1 MTALDD
7 RLNFIRGV
15 ALRKPHNARTL
26 AALAANPGC
35 RRRAVSD
42 AAGVDKGRIAA
53 RLGLPVS
60 VGQMSSI
67 ALARGMS
74 FEAQVKAEGCAELLR
89 LLREN
94 IGLPIEQAHYQDLN
108 PADEDDRIGARLL
121 RSQHA
126 LEAAASSDD
135 PVGTMFDH
143 PILELTVN
151 GVSVRIEPDLVA
163 FKWGDRFYV
172 VEIKSFPI
180 VDGTADSGKVA
191 AAAQQSAV
199 YVLAIREMLQAAGF
213 NPDLVSHNVILV
225 CPKDFT
231 NQPVAELIDV
241 RKQLASL
248 RRHLD
253 RMESIEGLLQVLPE
267 DLTFDL
273 QPDDSGQATRDPE
286 DLAAA
291 IALVGARYSPECLGT
306 CELAGVCRAEADG
319 TVPMLGRTVREDL
332 GGIDSIAEAVGL
344 ATGRRE
350 PGQDQFQAATVLRA
364 AYRLR
369 QQALEAVQ

>member
-1 MTALDD
+1 MTVVDD
-7 RLNFIRGV
+7 RLNVIRG
-15 ALRKPHNARTL
+15 AAQRKPHNARTL

-35 RRRAVSD
+35 RRRALMD
-42 AAGVDKGRIAA
+42 AAGVDKGQIAD

-94 IGLPIEQAHYQDLN
+94 LGLPIEQAHYRDLN

-121 RSQHA
+121 RSQRA
-126 LEAAASSDD
+126 LEAAARSDD
-135 PVGTMFDH
+135 PLGTMFDH
-143 PILELTVN
+143 PVLQLTVN
-151 GVSVRIEPDLVA
+151 GVRVLVEPDLVA
-163 FKWGDRFYV
+163 FKWGNRFHV

-191 AAAQQSAV
+191 AAAQQAAV
-199 YVLAIREMLQAAGF
+199 YVLAMREMLRAVGLE
-213 NPDLVSHNVILV
+213 PELVSHDVILV
-225 CPKDFT
+225 CPKDFS
-231 NQPVAELIDV
+231 NQPVAELVDV

-248 RRHLD
+248 RRHLT
-253 RMESIEGLLQVLPE
+253 RMESIESLLQLLPQ

-273 QPDDSGQATRDPE
+273 LPDDGGRATRDPG
-286 DLAAA
+286 DLASAVA
-291 IALVGARYSPECLGT
+291 TVGARYSPECLSS

-319 TVPMLGRTVREDL
+319 TVPVLGRTVREDL
-332 GGIDSIAEAVGL
+332 GGIDSIAETVEL

-350 PGQDQFQAATVLRA
+350 PGQDQQQAATILRTA
-364 AYRLR
+364 FRLR
-369 QQALEAVQ
+369 EQALEGVR